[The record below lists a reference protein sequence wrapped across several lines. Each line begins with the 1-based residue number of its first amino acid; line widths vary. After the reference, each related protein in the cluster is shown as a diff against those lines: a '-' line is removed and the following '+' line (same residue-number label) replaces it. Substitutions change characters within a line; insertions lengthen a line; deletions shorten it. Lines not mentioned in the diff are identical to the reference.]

1 MSRQSDAEKAR
12 RVVNRLDGLLRVW
25 ADWTEDER
33 AKPADDLVLS
43 TIASLATASL
53 AVLPREYGDDLP
65 FIALSKVSITSDIG
79 RDESDENPARLR
91 VRQVQQYVTLML
103 DALVA
108 EFDLESSGLPPS
120 SASQPHPVVTARI
133 NDVGKRKGSQTRS
146 RSDDVDMQTHP
157 RDP

>member
-1 MSRQSDAEKAR
+1 M
-12 RVVNRLDGLLRVW
+12 VNRLDGLLRVW

-53 AVLPREYGDDLP
+53 AVLPSEYGEDVT

-79 RDESDENPARLR
+79 RDEADENPARLR

-120 SASQPHPVVTARI
+120 SASLPHPVVTARTR
-133 NDVGKRKGSQTRS
+133 DADMRKRSQTRS
-146 RSDDVDMQTHP
+146 RSDDVKMNTNP
-157 RDP
+157 RNS